1 MSRSSVVSHH
11 VAARASAGRSE
22 QLGAA
27 LSPLIASASV
37 APGCLHFAL
46 QRSMTDAE
54 VWVISGTW
62 AGEQA
67 MNAWFCSPDLT
78 VFSDLVVG
86 RVVTHFDFQT
96 FVSVSAGEAEAAYTL
111 PLERKAG

>member
-1 MSRSSVVSHH
+1 MSRSSIVSHH

-27 LSPLIASASV
+27 LSTLIAPASA

-46 QRSMTDAE
+46 SKSLTDGD
-54 VWVISGTW
+54 VWVISGSW
-62 AGEQA
+62 SGEQA

-78 VFSDLVVG
+78 VFSELVVG

-96 FVSVSAGEAEAAYTL
+96 FVSVSASEAEAAYAL